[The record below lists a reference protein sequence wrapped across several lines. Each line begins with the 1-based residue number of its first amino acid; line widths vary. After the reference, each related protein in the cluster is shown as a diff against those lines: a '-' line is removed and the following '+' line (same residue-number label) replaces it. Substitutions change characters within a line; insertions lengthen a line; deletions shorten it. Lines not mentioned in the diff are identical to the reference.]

1 MAKKDLIISLSVEAL
16 KTVIVLFTLL
26 LISRFIEALPFAG
39 LPVFNGRITAA
50 ELLVAFVCAAAI
62 TVFVKA
68 GLNAKAAVDELLH
81 WLPGAGTL
89 LNYLT
94 GIAALL
100 FAYSAFQPVVFP
112 FIRELEWVYQSLFLA
127 FTLFLLAKA
136 ALHIYGASESAS
148 RFLISVFRPYT
159 EVISGPKSENK

>member
-1 MAKKDLIISLSVEAL
+1 MIKKDLVINLSVEAL
-16 KTVIVLFTLL
+16 KTAIVLFTLL
-26 LISRFIEALPFAG
+26 FISRFIEVLPFSG
-39 LPVFNGRITAA
+39 LPVFNNIITAA
-50 ELLVAFVCAAAI
+50 ELLTAFVSAAAI
-62 TVFVKA
+62 AVFIKA
-68 GLNAKAAVDELLH
+68 GLNAKPAVDELLH

-100 FAYSAFQPVVFP
+100 FAYSAFQPVIFP
-112 FIRELEWVYQSLFLA
+112 FIMEFEWVYQSAFLA
-127 FTLFLLAKA
+127 VTLFLLAKA